1 MLFSAGVLGVAMMPP
16 MGPEQSPGGS
26 LVGKAPRSPEDL
38 ILCNDLHLLKSLGL
52 VSSRVI
58 LTSWGEVAS
67 LASVDHPPS
76 DSVTIKIP
84 YVVGILIHRPALHP
98 IVSIGLFKT

>member
-1 MLFSAGVLGVAMMPP
+1 MKIRKLILTISFNLSLVFISSWSCWPLSWVSQRHIQSSLGALFSAGILGVAMMPP

-52 VSSRVI
+52 VS
-58 LTSWGEVAS
+58 
-67 LASVDHPPS
+67 
-76 DSVTIKIP
+76 
-84 YVVGILIHRPALHP
+84 
-98 IVSIGLFKT
+98 F